1 MRRKGAADRRTNKRL
16 EKGVQKMDIRVRKI
30 YEALFALEDMR
41 ELYRHA
47 LPTGLDEAE
56 ETQFSTDIARLES
69 IISELK
75 AGKGNPVKQI
85 TPKLELRTR
94 EEEFINI
101 NPIQA
106 GGRLTPE
113 ARKALS
119 AYGDG
124 YSVCDR
130 CLEGRLDRIGKPPV
144 AEFHAELADFVG
156 MDEVRVMPGARR
168 GFQAVTSSLL
178 EKGDVVLV
186 SDLAHYTEFLAV
198 EIAGG
203 VIKEVP
209 SGEKHIITGDAVAE
223 TIERVKSET
232 GTLPKLIMI
241 EHIDYSFGNE
251 HDVNGVGKVA
261 KEYGI
266 PFLYNGA
273 YAVGMMPVNGKAIGA
288 DFVVGSG
295 HKGMASVAP
304 SGILAAT
311 DEWAPRV
318 FRSSVIM
325 GDVTGRSFKNKE
337 PEMLGCTLM
346 GGTVLSMMASFPAV
360 KERVKRWDEEVEKSN
375 YFIKEFLRIEG
386 NKIVSD
392 YPRRH
397 TLSKVDTRES
407 FDRIAKTHKRKGYF
421 LSDELKK
428 RKIIGE
434 FAGSTRVWK
443 LNTYGLSWSRVK
455 YLSEAFIAIAEKYGL
470 VVR

>member
-1 MRRKGAADRRTNKRL
+1 MYFLNAEEALGKEEFRKMNT
-16 EKGVQKMDIRVRKI
+16 RVRKI
-30 YEALFALEDMR
+30 YEALFALEDLR

-47 LPTGLDEAE
+47 LPTGLDEDE
-56 ETQFSTDIARLES
+56 EDQFSSEIARLET
-69 IISELK
+69 ILKELK
-75 AGKGNPVKQI
+75 DGKGNPIKQVV
-85 TPKLELRTR
+85 PKLELRTR

-113 ARKALS
+113 ARKALI

-124 YSVCDR
+124 YSVCDK
-130 CLEGRLDRIGKPPV
+130 CLEGRLDKIRKPPV
-144 AEFHAELADFVG
+144 EEFHADLAEFVG

-178 EKGDVVLV
+178 DKGDVVIV

-209 SGEKHIITGDAVAE
+209 SGANHIITGDAVAE
-223 TIERVKSET
+223 TIERAKEET
-232 GTLPKLIMI
+232 GKLPKLIMI
-241 EHIDYSFGNE
+241 EHVDYNFGNE
-251 HDVNGVGKVA
+251 HDVYGIGKVA
-261 KEYGI
+261 KDYGI

-295 HKGMASVAP
+295 HKGMAAVAP
-304 SGILAAT
+304 SGILATTA
-311 DEWAPRV
+311 EWAPKV
-318 FRSSVIM
+318 FRGSHIA
-325 GDVTGRSFKNKE
+325 GDVTGRSFETKE

-346 GGTVLSMMASFPAV
+346 GGTVVSMMASFPAV
-360 KERVKRWDEEVEKSN
+360 KERVQRWDDEVEKSN
-375 YFIKEFLRIEG
+375 YFVREFLRIEG
-386 NKIVSD
+386 NKIVSE
-392 YPRRH
+392 YPRKH
-397 TLSKVDTRES
+397 TLSKVDTRDS
-407 FDRIAKTHKRKGYF
+407 FDRIAKTHKRRGYF

-428 RKIIGE
+428 KKIVGE

-443 LNTYGLSWSRVK
+443 LNTYGLSWERIK
-455 YLSEAFIAIAEKYGL
+455 YLSEAFLEIAEKYELL
-470 VVR
+470 VK